1 MEGLNLGQKS
11 FLEIV
16 SKVIVTYEKKVKFRS
31 KHWNEIQFLNVLY
44 VVNSV
49 SKLFSLILVKVLS
62 FNLLK
67 YLQYVIVLLSYLIVT
82 KKTANHFEN
91 SLTKFNFPDLQNDR
105 ILLKLQSNF
114 FIKPT
119 AKYSKIN

>member
-1 MEGLNLGQKS
+1 M
-11 FLEIV
+11 
-16 SKVIVTYEKKVKFRS
+16 TYEKKVKFRS
-31 KHWNEIQFLNVLY
+31 KHWNETQFLNVLY

-49 SKLFSLILVKVLS
+49 SKLFSLILVKELS

-67 YLQYVIVLLSYLIVT
+67 YLQYVTVLLSYLIVT

>member
-31 KHWNEIQFLNVLY
+31 KYWNEIQFLNVLY

-67 YLQYVIVLLSYLIVT
+67 YLQYVTVLLSYLIVT

-105 ILLKLQSNF
+105 IVLKLQSNF

>member
-31 KHWNEIQFLNVLY
+31 KYWNEIQFLNVLY

-67 YLQYVIVLLSYLIVT
+67 YLQYVTVLLSYLIVT

>member
-67 YLQYVIVLLSYLIVT
+67 YLQYVTVLLSYLIVT

>member
-67 YLQYVIVLLSYLIVT
+67 YLQYVTVLLSYLIVT

-105 ILLKLQSNF
+105 IVLKLQSNF

>member
-16 SKVIVTYEKKVKFRS
+16 SKVIVTFEKKVKFRS

-67 YLQYVIVLLSYLIVT
+67 YLQYVTVLLSYLIVT

>member
-31 KHWNEIQFLNVLY
+31 KHWNETQFLNVLY

-49 SKLFSLILVKVLS
+49 SKLFSLILVKELS

-67 YLQYVIVLLSYLIVT
+67 YLQYVTVLLSYLIVT

>member
-31 KHWNEIQFLNVLY
+31 KYWNEIQFLNVLY

-67 YLQYVIVLLSYLIVT
+67 YLQYVTVLLSYLIVT

-91 SLTKFNFPDLQNDR
+91 SLTKFNFQDLQNDR